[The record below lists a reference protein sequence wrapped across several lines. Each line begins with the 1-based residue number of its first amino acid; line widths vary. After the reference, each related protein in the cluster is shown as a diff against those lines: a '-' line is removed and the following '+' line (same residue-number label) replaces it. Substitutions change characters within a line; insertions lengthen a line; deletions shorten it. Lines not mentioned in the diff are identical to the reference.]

1 MSVDTATESPYA
13 LAGEITSLLKGKP
26 RASQKEALR
35 LVASTMGLRVIP
47 IGIPLARTSGPPPSR
62 GGVPMRSSKR
72 ASDRK
77 PSKKEKD
84 EVLLSLVAQR
94 QVIVD
99 DLKTAKSESDRTLKI
114 ANLRNAEAAIKARK
128 AEIRPTAPIVAAAA
142 SDSSAPA
149 AAKVSAPVPPKREEP
164 KAKTKSQ

>member
-1 MSVDTATESPYA
+1 
-13 LAGEITSLLKGKP
+13 
-26 RASQKEALR
+26 
-35 LVASTMGLRVIP
+35 
-47 IGIPLARTSGPPPSR
+47 
-62 GGVPMRSSKR
+62 MRSSRR

-164 KAKTKSQ
+164 MAKTKSQ